1 MLHHRAPNMLAFS
14 TQVAPMRPLDTAT
27 ISFFHGTSS
36 HAATLILAQ
45 GARNILDK
53 YNATAA
59 ANDLWRAV
67 LRHLGDKYK
76 SASFLEATGCADPV
90 GVSLL
95 LENAAQGTQNGLMAY
110 GSFYV
115 TMNFEAACDYA
126 RRSPTGSELLSV
138 LSMTIEAL
146 TKVGDTDASSIRE
159 RYPDLFSAIFEHGE
173 PVVLELRGIESHR
186 IAREDGDPDYR
197 ALVDLA
203 LEIDGKPGVQF
214 AASFRIEAV
223 HPTDIVAVYNV
234 GQARTLSQSVPPE
247 KIIPNT
253 WLARQ
258 SSRT

>member
-1 MLHHRAPNMLAFS
+1 MTL
-14 TQVAPMRPLDTAT
+14 LDTTT

-67 LRHLGDKYK
+67 LRHSGDKYK
-76 SASFLEATGCADPV
+76 SALFLEATGCSDPV

-95 LENAAQGTQNGLMAY
+95 LENAAQGKQDGLMAF

-138 LSMTIEAL
+138 LSMAIEAL
-146 TKVGDTDASSIRE
+146 TKAGDTEVSSMRE
-159 RYPDLFSAIFEHGE
+159 RYPDLFSPTFEHGE
-173 PVVLELRGIESHR
+173 PVVLELRGIEGRR
-186 IAREDGDPDYR
+186 IAREDGNPDYHG
-197 ALVDLA
+197 LVDLA
-203 LEIDGKPGVQF
+203 LKTEGMPGVQF

-223 HPTDIVAVYNV
+223 QPMDIVAVYNV
-234 GQARTLSQSVPPE
+234 GQTAPLSQSVQLE
-247 KIIPNT
+247 KTIPT
-253 WLARQ
+253 AWLARQ
-258 SSRT
+258 SSRP